1 MGEPNKKTDEFS
13 WTSHPAVLHKKKAIF
28 SGIIILLFGYVV
40 FIVFQSI
47 YWSLLSVIILI
58 YSLNQFY
65 FPIYYSISN
74 KGIRKKFICGNY
86 SMDWTDIKRFSKNN
100 RGGILYNRAKQ
111 SFMDYFSGME
121 LQFEHN
127 ADEVIQRIE
136 TMMNKDK

>member
-1 MGEPNKKTDEFS
+1 MTEYNTKLDELS
-13 WTSHPAVLHKKKAIF
+13 WTSHPAVLYKNKAVF

-40 FIVFQSI
+40 LITFQSI
-47 YWSLLSVIILI
+47 YWSLLSIIILI

-74 KGIRKKFICGNY
+74 KGITKKFICGNY

-100 RGGILYNRAKQ
+100 RGGILYNRTKQ
-111 SFMDYFSGME
+111 SFMDHFTGME

-127 ADEVIQRIE
+127 ADEVVQRIE

>member
-1 MGEPNKKTDEFS
+1 MGEHDRKPDDFS
-13 WTSHPAVLHKKKAIF
+13 WTSHPAVLHKIKAIF

-40 FIVFQSI
+40 FIGFQSI

-58 YSLNQFY
+58 YSLSQFY
-65 FPIYYSISN
+65 FPIYYSISK
-74 KGIRKKFICGNY
+74 KGIKKKFIFGNY

-111 SFMDYFSGME
+111 SFLDYFSGME

-127 ADEVIQRIE
+127 ADEVIRKIE
-136 TMMNKDK
+136 TMMNKNK